1 MFTEIFDQ
9 TPFAA
14 GSEIIRSKKKE
25 DVEKALHQAT
35 RGLSLDFQDYLSLV
49 SPSASSY
56 LEPMAFLS
64 KKIKKERFGNTI
76 QLFMPLYLSNECRSS
91 CLYCGFSYENKIP
104 RKTLTEDEIRK
115 EAAVLQ
121 SKGIRHLVILTG
133 EDYSK
138 TNLDYILRAI
148 SILRESF
155 DSLAIE
161 IYPLDTDDYKTVIA
175 SGVEALIVYQ
185 ETYDREVYTEN
196 HYRGIKKNMSYRLE
210 APDRGGKAGFRRI
223 GLGALLGLSDPLGEL
238 YKLGEHAKYLILK
251 YWKTSFQI
259 SLPRM
264 RPAAGDFQKIVP
276 VNDRDFVRYLFAL
289 RISFPDIGLV
299 LSTRESKT
307 LRDHLATLGIT
318 SMSVESKTE
327 PGGYSNS
334 GALKQF
340 EIEDDRSVSEIV
352 FSLKKSGLDPVFKD
366 FDRAL
371 LRTKECF

>member
-1 MFTEIFDQ
+1 MYTELFEK
-9 TPFAA
+9 TSFET
-14 GSEIIRSKKKE
+14 GSQIIRSKTKE
-25 DVEKALHQAT
+25 DVERALHRASL
-35 RGLSLDFQDYLSLV
+35 GVSLDFEDYLSLV

-64 KKIKKERFGNTI
+64 KEIKKERFGNII

-104 RKTLTEDEIRK
+104 RKTLTEEEIRK
-115 EAAVLQ
+115 EAEVLQ

-138 TNLDYILRAI
+138 TNLNYILRAI
-148 SILRESF
+148 SILREFF
-155 DSLAIE
+155 DSIAIE
-161 IYPLDTDDYKTVIA
+161 IYPLDTDDYRTVID

-185 ETYDREVYTEN
+185 ETYDPEVYAEN
-196 HYRGIKKNMSYRLE
+196 HYRGIKKNMRYRLE

-223 GLGALLGLSDPLGEL
+223 GLGALLGLSDPLGEMF
-238 YKLGEHAKYLILK
+238 KLGEHAKYLMGE

-264 RPAAGDFQKIVP
+264 RPAAGEFQKILP
-276 VNDRDFVRYLFAL
+276 VSNRDFVRYLFAL

-299 LSTRESKT
+299 LSTRESAN
-307 LRDHLATLGIT
+307 LRDHLSLLGIT
-318 SMSVESKTE
+318 SISVESKTE

-352 FSLKKSGLDPVFKD
+352 SSLKKSGLDPVFKD

-371 LRTKECF
+371 LGSKETL

>member
-1 MFTEIFDQ
+1 MFTDLFDK
-9 TPFAA
+9 TPFAT

-25 DVEKALHQAT
+25 DIEKALHCASS
-35 RGLSLDFQDYLSLV
+35 GIPLDFQDYLSLV
-49 SPSASSY
+49 SPLASSY

-64 KKIKKERFGNTI
+64 KEIKRERFGNTI

-104 RKTLTEDEIRK
+104 RKTLTEKEIYK
-115 EAAVLQ
+115 EAEVLKK
-121 SKGIRHLVILTG
+121 KGIRHLVILTG

-138 TNLDYILRAI
+138 TNLDYILHAI
-148 SILRESF
+148 SILKEFF
-155 DSLAIE
+155 DSLSIE
-161 IYPLDTDDYKTVIA
+161 IYPLDTDDYRSVIA
-175 SGVEALIVYQ
+175 SGVEGLIVYQ
-185 ETYDREVYTEN
+185 ETYDREVYAEN
-196 HYRGIKKNMSYRLE
+196 HYRGIKKNMGYRLE
-210 APDRGGKAGFRRI
+210 APDRGGKAGFRKI
-223 GLGALLGLSDPLGEL
+223 GLGVLLGLSDPLGEL
-238 YKLGEHAKYLILK
+238 YKLGEHAKYLMK
-251 YWKTSFQI
+251 EYWRTSFQI

-264 RPAAGDFQKIVP
+264 RPAAGDFQKIIP
-276 VNDRDFVRYLFAL
+276 VNDRDFVRYLLAL

-307 LRDHLATLGIT
+307 LRDRLAGLGIT

-340 EIEDDRSVSEIV
+340 EIEDDRPMSELV
-352 FSLKKSGLDPVFKD
+352 DSLKKAGLDPIFKD

-371 LRTKECF
+371 LI

>member
-1 MFTEIFDQ
+1 MYTELFDK
-9 TPFAA
+9 TPFKS

-25 DVEKALHQAT
+25 DVENALH
-35 RGLSLDFQDYLSLV
+35 RGSIGLPLDFQDYLSLV

-64 KKIKKERFGNTI
+64 QKIKKERFGNTI

-104 RKTLTEDEIRK
+104 RKTLTEEEIRK
-115 EAAVLQ
+115 EVEVLK

-138 TNLDYILRAI
+138 TNLDYILRAV
-148 SILRESF
+148 SILKESF

-161 IYPLDTDDYKTVIA
+161 IYPLDTDDYQTVIA

-185 ETYDREVYTEN
+185 ETYDREVYAEN
-196 HYRGIKKNMSYRLE
+196 HYRGIKKNMGYRLE

-223 GLGALLGLSDPLGEL
+223 GLGALLGLSDPLGEM
-238 YKLGEHAKYLILK
+238 YKLGEHAKYLMK
-251 YWKTSFQI
+251 EYWRTSFQI

-276 VNDRDFVRYLFAL
+276 VDDRDFVRYLFAL
-289 RISFPDIGLV
+289 RITFPDIGLV
-299 LSTRESKT
+299 LSTRESPR
-307 LRDHLATLGIT
+307 LRNRLASLGIT

-340 EIEDDRSVSEIV
+340 EIEDDRPLAEVAA
-352 FSLKKSGLDPVFKD
+352 SLKSAGLDPVLKD

-371 LRTKECF
+371 LSSKGLF